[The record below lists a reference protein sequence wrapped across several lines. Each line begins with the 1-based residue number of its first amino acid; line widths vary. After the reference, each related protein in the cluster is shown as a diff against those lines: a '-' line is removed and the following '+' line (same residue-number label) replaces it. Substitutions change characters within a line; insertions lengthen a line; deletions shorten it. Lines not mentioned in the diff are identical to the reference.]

1 MANRLLSFIDFK
13 EREVDLSVIDGTEV
27 NQRHCSS
34 QGVLDLLPMLSN
46 LLGPAC
52 SGAFDRS
59 DLLVQP
65 NLIQWGADIKSDL
78 GWLV

>member
-52 SGAFDRS
+52 SGRLIGRIS
-59 DLLVQP
+59 LSNPISSSGVLIS
-65 NLIQWGADIKSDL
+65 NLT
-78 GWLV
+78 